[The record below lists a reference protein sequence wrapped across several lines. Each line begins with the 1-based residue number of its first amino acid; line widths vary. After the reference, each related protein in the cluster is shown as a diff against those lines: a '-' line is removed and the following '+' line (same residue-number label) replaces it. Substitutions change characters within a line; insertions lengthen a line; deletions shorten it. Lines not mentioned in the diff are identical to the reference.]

1 MLQLGSSTHLKYQ
14 ENGKA
19 NMFLL
24 VPDPGQYFIPLG
36 EQWHW
41 SASLFFWNDMQECLK
56 CLDIQCP
63 TSLTFMVEACQSWQ
77 GYASCFNQLNQ
88 FSIKVVGL
96 LFFGH
101 CFNQF
106 VLYSFTTTMKSPFSW
121 NLFQFNFLAKL
132 HFYIKLHSYGSQF
145 SVIIMINKAM

>member
-1 MLQLGSSTHLKYQ
+1 MEKQTCFSWSLTLANTLYHLGS
-14 ENGKA
+14 NGIEV
-19 NMFLL
+19 LL
-24 VPDPGQYFIPLG
+24 CSFEMICKNA
-36 EQWHW
+36 WN
-41 SASLFFWNDMQECLK
+41 ASSKQK
-56 CLDIQCP
+56 DIQCP
-63 TSLTFMVEACQSWQ
+63 TLLTFMVEACQSWQ